1 MADNS
6 TPETSNNNSL
16 SFNDAIASLLPDPPQ
31 AENQEEV
38 AAESQEEIE
47 TQPSEEPEAEAET
60 EEEADEVESDVDD
73 EVEEEGDAEE
83 DALDEDIQEDEDET
97 PQTFTVKVDGETLE
111 VTLEEALAGYQRQ
124 GAFTKKM
131 QELADGRKALA
142 AEAQD
147 VRQRRDEYLHKL
159 ELLTNHLQSTTAKE
173 PDWDRLFEELDAK
186 EYARA
191 VHEWQERKNNLAV
204 VNAEAETLRRQQ
216 TAETQVA
223 FQQHLV
229 NEKEKLLDAIP
240 AWRDETRMKK
250 ERAAVVNYAKTLGYT
265 AEEIQVASDHRAVKA
280 LYDSWRLST
289 LNKETDVAKKKVRKA
304 PKMAKAGTPRPKS
317 EGQTR
322 RKKQLGQRLNK
333 ERSINAAVDFLIG

>member
-6 TPETSNNNSL
+6 TPETSDNNSL

-47 TQPSEEPEAEAET
+47 AQPSVEPEAEAET

-83 DALDEDIQEDEDET
+83 DALDEDIQEDDDET
-97 PQTFTVKVDGETLE
+97 PQMYTVKVDGQTLE

-159 ELLTNHLQSTTAKE
+159 ELLTNHLQTSQAQE

-191 VHEWQERKNNLAV
+191 VQLHQESKNNLAV

-229 NEKEKLLDAIP
+229 NEKEKLLDSIP
-240 AWRDETRMKK
+240 AWRDEGRMKK

-280 LYDSWRLST
+280 LYDSWRLSS
-289 LNKETDVAKKKVRKA
+289 LNKETDVAKKRVRKA
-304 PKMAKAGTPRPKS
+304 PKMAKAGTPRPKGES
-317 EGQTR
+317 QTR
-322 RKKQLGQRLNK
+322 RKKQLSQRLNK
-333 ERSINAAVDFLIG
+333 ERSVNAAVDFLIG

>member
-131 QELADGRKALA
+131 QELAD
-142 AEAQD
+142 
-147 VRQRRDEYLHKL
+147 
-159 ELLTNHLQSTTAKE
+159 
-173 PDWDRLFEELDAK
+173 
-186 EYARA
+186 
-191 VHEWQERKNNLAV
+191 
-204 VNAEAETLRRQQ
+204 
-216 TAETQVA
+216 
-223 FQQHLV
+223 
-229 NEKEKLLDAIP
+229 
-240 AWRDETRMKK
+240 
-250 ERAAVVNYAKTLGYT
+250 
-265 AEEIQVASDHRAVKA
+265 
-280 LYDSWRLST
+280 LS
-289 LNKETDVAKKKVRKA
+289 
-304 PKMAKAGTPRPKS
+304 
-317 EGQTR
+317 
-322 RKKQLGQRLNK
+322 
-333 ERSINAAVDFLIG
+333 LIHI